1 MQRGTPPQEV
11 IDNHPHILRFVDA
24 DNEILP
30 HYFISIE
37 QQLHM
42 EANSFVSA
50 IYYLFVTH
58 YIFNIS
64 CMQDMDTVSQICELY
79 ILATCV
85 LLLTLSDNV
94 L

>member
-1 MQRGTPPQEV
+1 MQLETPPQEV

-30 HYFISIE
+30 PCFISIE

-42 EANSFVSA
+42 EANSYVSA

-58 YIFNIS
+58 YIFNMSYNTTLKDVMFFI
-64 CMQDMDTVSQICELY
+64 QEKIFK
-79 ILATCV
+79 ILESTFKKSAV
-85 LLLTLSDNV
+85 
-94 L
+94 